1 MSSWLK
7 PYNKHKLDALFR
19 PCIFLGYS
27 LNQSA
32 YKCYDLKTQK
42 IFISCH
48 VAFDESEF
56 PLRPTFTH
64 ENPLVLPNSNVS
76 NNTSCPR

>member
-1 MSSWLK
+1 MLSWLK
-7 PYNKHKLDALFR
+7 PYNKHKLDAPFR
-19 PCIFLGYS
+19 LCIFLGYS

-32 YKCYDLKTQK
+32 YKCYDPNTQK
-42 IFISCH
+42 IFIFCH
-48 VAFDESEF
+48 VVFDESEF

-64 ENPLVLPNSNVS
+64 ENSLALPNYNVS